1 MANPLTYAAY
11 TAILKEFYGAAI
23 QESLNNEILLKK
35 WLETSSK
42 QFDGLRVNYPVH
54 ANRNAGVGA
63 RAEGAALPTAGA
75 QSHASVYVTAAYVY
89 GRIDMTGQVM
99 AGSKKTAFA
108 DALANEM
115 EGVKTDLAFD
125 VGRQAYGEGLG
136 ILAETGKTSCASEV
150 YLKNR
155 YFEPGQPG
163 ARYIRTGMSI
173 DIGSATAPNELLT
186 GAAVC
191 SVTISMNS
199 GTTVD
204 TIGISS
210 SLDAVTQCQVYLF
223 NVNAGGAGVE
233 LKGLRAI
240 VDDQTATNCYGLTGG
255 MFNNDSIFNV
265 DRGAVNGWNAY
276 VSQNSGTERVIDSY
290 LLQKTMSQIKK
301 RSGKDVDVMF
311 GEYDTVDAFW
321 DSVAGDRRFTSKN
334 FDAGVDTLTFNGKT
348 MIKDLL
354 APYNELFLLSKPCIK
369 WYVMK
374 DFGFDDQDGSIL
386 KNVSGYDRHEAFI
399 KAYLQ
404 IAPGETLA
412 PNSCGVIRD
421 IKVDL

>member
-1 MANPLTYAAY
+1 
-11 TAILKEFYGAAI
+11 
-23 QESLNNEILLKK
+23 
-35 WLETSSK
+35 
-42 QFDGLRVNYPVH
+42 
-54 ANRNAGVGA
+54 
-63 RAEGAALPTAGA
+63 
-75 QSHASVYVTAAYVY
+75 
-89 GRIDMTGQVM
+89 M